1 MIFLFLDIDFLF
13 QLFLIDFME
22 DIVMTSFDIYCAFIE
37 CLLGE
42 L

>member
-13 QLFLIDFME
+13 QLFIIDFME
-22 DIVMTSFDIYCAFIE
+22 YIVMTSFDIYCAFIE